1 MSKQKKGGIV
11 STVLMWFFI
20 IVFLISLFVV
30 INELVIKPRKNSDTL
45 SKAQEIRDNSYDYLS
60 NLKIINPD
68 IVSWINIPGTVIDYP
83 VVHPT
88 EEEGYDYYLTHDYKK
103 NYTIYGSIFV
113 DLECGVGDEC
123 LKAKNIILHGH
134 NMKNGSMF
142 AQILKYSDVE
152 FYKSSPILTFDN
164 SQWEIF
170 AAIKVNVLESQG
182 EPFKYLQYSFSSD
195 NDFLN
200 FVHQVRSRSLIDTPV
215 KINENDQIMTMSTC
229 SYEYKDFR
237 TALYARR
244 VRDGE
249 ESNIDVSQAKLSA
262 SPLWPDCYYEDHNV
276 VKPSVK
282 DFNTDLNSG
291 KINWYDGNISTNNS
305 EKNQKKSVKNLK

>member
-1 MSKQKKGGIV
+1 MSKQKKSGVV

-20 IVFLISLFVV
+20 LVFFVSVAIV
-30 INELVIKPRKNSDTL
+30 INELIIKPHKNADTI
-45 SKAQEIRDNSYDYLS
+45 SKAQEIRDNDFDYLA
-60 NLKIINPD
+60 NLKAINPD
-68 IVSWINIPGTVIDYP
+68 VVSWINIPQTVIDYP

-103 NYTIYGSIFV
+103 SYTIYGSIFV
-113 DLECGVGDEC
+113 DLACGVGDEC
-123 LKAKNIILHGH
+123 LDAKNIILHGH

-170 AAIKVNVLESQG
+170 AVIKTNTLESQG
-182 EPFKYLQYSFSSD
+182 EPFKYLQYSFASD
-195 NDFLN
+195 DDFLN
-200 FVHQVRSRSLIDTPV
+200 FVHQVRSRSLIDTTV
-215 KINENDQIMTMSTC
+215 KINEDDQIMTMSTC

-244 VRDGE
+244 VREGE
-249 ESNIDVSQAKLSA
+249 DTNIDVSQAKLA
-262 SPLWPDCYYEDHNV
+262 LAPLWPDCYYEDHSV
-276 VKPSVK
+276 SKPTVQ
-282 DFNTDLNSG
+282 DFKTALSTG
-291 KINWYDGNISTNNS
+291 KIKWYDGNIIGNSYKNNNS
-305 EKNQKKSVKNLK
+305 NQKNSR